1 MLSTLQAFAK
11 PGFQESSKIAVINI
25 ISSPREVH
33 KGPRCDRESYQKAGD
48 DFLPGS
54 KPGQEERRREACV
67 PSRTRV
73 ASVATRGAQ
82 QGRPRVR
89 EAGPALRRS
98 LVQVAAGAAG
108 LGSRSQE
115 AGHLPTLTSNARPL
129 SRARP
134 PTPSSSRTRPAP
146 HPGRAWQRGRGRGR
160 GRSRGRAV
168 HYVGQG
174 ASAPRAAVAP
184 GASACSRRR
193 NGGRRLRRA
202 SYLHSPA
209 VIFICGGNEV
219 VSGAPSVAEPDIQ
232 IALPAPPAPA
242 RQSREPGAARARP
255 ASPLRPATARAS
267 SSSPAPL
274 SRFPPFPPL
283 LCPARL
289 SPRNQPPCRVRLPG
303 TPHAARNPTH
313 SYSVRRLRKGCC
325 STVAA
330 LLRK

>member
-1 MLSTLQAFAK
+1 MEPTEHSYF
-11 PGFQESSKIAVINI
+11 PGIFTALI
-25 ISSPREVH
+25 
-33 KGPRCDRESYQKAGD
+33 
-48 DFLPGS
+48 
-54 KPGQEERRREACV
+54 
-67 PSRTRV
+67 
-73 ASVATRGAQ
+73 
-82 QGRPRVR
+82 GR
-89 EAGPALRRS
+89 
-98 LVQVAAGAAG
+98 Q
-108 LGSRSQE
+108 SQE

-134 PTPSSSRTRPAP
+134 PTPSSSRTQPAP
-146 HPGRAWQRGRGRGR
+146 HPGRARRRGRGSGRGH
-160 GRSRGRAV
+160 GRSRGGAV
-168 HYVGQG
+168 HYVGQD

-184 GASACSRRR
+184 GASAYSRRR
-193 NGGRRLRRA
+193 NRGRRLRLA

-242 RQSREPGAARARP
+242 LQSREPGAARARP

-274 SRFPPFPPL
+274 SPFPPFPPL

-303 TPHAARNPTH
+303 SPHAAR
-313 SYSVRRLRKGCC
+313 
-325 STVAA
+325 
-330 LLRK
+330 